1 MKKIILLA
9 IMLGLVGCGENGSSD
24 VTSPTNNQSTELT
37 SNNIQQASARSISTY
52 SMTVPFD
59 GWHLFNPKALGA
71 SALYEGA
78 KNLSVSTTALTA
90 DASQVAKVLGKGV
103 AGYALSV
110 AVEQLLGAVD
120 WVMDP
125 ANNQIKYKIPASDPQ
140 TCSGF
145 KDLSSNVIYC
155 SAQSLVDF
163 NTKKNNW
170 EYSYVKYIDYRGQY
184 ADIYHCFKLH
194 SYQECSTSMITTQV
208 ITGTDDTE
216 EQTIP
221 LETVAQKVIS
231 NADAGSLDA
240 QVATMAAA
248 AQILEDA
255 ANDQALQQPIVDDLN
270 RNAHNKDRPE
280 CKTII
285 TVLYGNV
292 QSLSTIFQEMLLD
305 KHDLYY
311 KYRTEP
317 HPTYGSWEQL
327 GNKYAAKQH
336 ELSGNIMVAE
346 QLECPVPLSAQI
358 WSETPAPDKP
368 AVATSG
374 MPETLS
380 KQKAVILRR

>member
-1 MKKIILLA
+1 
-9 IMLGLVGCGENGSSD
+9 
-24 VTSPTNNQSTELT
+24 
-37 SNNIQQASARSISTY
+37 
-52 SMTVPFD
+52 MTVPFD

-90 DASQVAKVLGKGV
+90 DASQVAKVLGRGV

-125 ANNQIKYKIPASDPQ
+125 ANNRIKYTVKPLDPNDPTVQYYYVISMNDELKALTKSSTAKKACELSISYFNDASQRLGWGETFSNPHLIENGTQCALDSTLRGELREERIKLNVQSWKNPNYNPTQKPQ
-140 TCSGF
+140 E
-145 KDLSSNVIYC
+145 
-155 SAQSLVDF
+155 
-163 NTKKNNW
+163 
-170 EYSYVKYIDYRGQY
+170 EY
-184 ADIYHCFKLH
+184 L
-194 SYQECSTSMITTQV
+194 
-208 ITGTDDTE
+208 
-216 EQTIP
+216 P
-221 LETVAQKVIS
+221 LETIAQKVIE

-292 QSLSTIFQEMLLD
+292 QSLSTIFHEMLLD